1 MLLLIVRQRKVY
13 ANNITFLRW
22 TVDNGDD
29 GIALKQNSTNIYV
42 ADSTFYNGVGIAF
55 GSIGQYPGQV
65 EVLENFTGTNL
76 NMVNTQY
83 GCYLKTWTGL
93 NKG

>member
-1 MLLLIVRQRKVY
+1 M
-13 ANNITFLRW
+13 
-22 TVDNGDD
+22 DNGDD

-42 ADSTFYNGVGIAF
+42 ADSQFYNGVGIAF
-55 GSIGQYPGQV
+55 GSIGQYPGQI

-76 NMVNTQY
+76 YMSNTQY

-93 NKG
+93 NKGYALVCLKRVELTT